1 MNHSYQEYQEY
12 FEYLK
17 SRSRIGLIYRNFWL
31 YPRICAHLQGRVLD
45 VGCGIGDFV
54 RFRQQTTGADI
65 NPETVKFCKMQ
76 GLDVVRMDVD
86 RLPFSS
92 GEFDGVLID
101 NVLEH
106 IESPQSL
113 IEEVYR
119 VLKPFGTLLIGVPGK
134 KGYEKD
140 ADHKVFYDEKKLVDV
155 ISAHGFCGEK
165 TFYMP
170 IKSNVLD
177 FWLTQF
183 CLYVKFTRN

>member
-1 MNHSYQEYQEY
+1 MNDSYQGY

-17 SRSRIGLIYRNFWL
+17 SRSRLGLIYRNFWL
-31 YPRICAHLQGRVLD
+31 YPRICAHLRGRVLD

-65 NPETVKFCKMQ
+65 NPEVVKFCKMR

-92 GEFDGVLID
+92 YEFDGVLVD

-106 IESPQSL
+106 IESPKAL
-113 IEEVYR
+113 IDEVYR
-119 VLKPFGTLLIGVPGK
+119 VLKPFGTLLIGVPGQ

-140 ADHKVFYDEKKLVDV
+140 PDHKVFYDKEKLVDV
-155 ISAHGFCGEK
+155 VSTHGFVYK
-165 TFYMP
+165 KSFYTP
-170 IKSNVLD
+170 IKSAVLSCH
-177 FWLTQF
+177 LSQF
-183 CLYVKFTRN
+183 CLYVKFTRI